1 MSNQITKD
9 DLLNFTHQLHCKL
22 RSAKGIKL
30 TGLPALNEIENIL
43 LFRFIEEIKE
53 INLDKEIKFTRI
65 CEKYAT
71 DEKIKEDKKQPYLKD
86 KNCYKLWNEF
96 YNEFYNEGCIIRKY
110 LDNEL
115 IKKYISSSVQKISV
129 FTDSKR
135 AEVSA
140 NIQEMFNMV
149 YNKFKNINF
158 DSTFYDMFGTAHEQF
173 KTNDHGNGGKHT
185 GQHFTPMDIK
195 RLTTEELKIKSNE
208 IYYEPCAGTGG
219 FIHTVDKYV
228 RDNEGDKA
236 SLKFKKNIYAN
247 ECNPEIIKPL
257 MINMLLHN
265 IPVEN
270 INEIDSLSD
279 INIISMKGK
288 ADVIATNYP
297 FGMSN
302 TINLDDYTDK
312 KYWGCLLR
320 GKNVIKN
327 SSGQFI
333 LHIYNS
339 LTDKGR
345 AGFVSDRGI
354 LNNGDEKSWEHDLRK
369 FLVENTN
376 IYKIWLLP
384 NGVFPYT
391 SFATCA
397 IFIRKGEET
406 KKLKIYEGKF
416 KDVKNKSG
424 LYIDDKPIKVF
435 TKKELKDNKYSFKLE
450 DKAEEIKEGWVKLG
464 DIIMFEK
471 KSTHKA
477 GDSDENGKYT
487 YYTSS
492 SIKKKSEYCD
502 FTENR
507 IILGTGGSAN
517 VNYDSNFS
525 CSADNFI
532 INIID
537 NKYNLKCLYYYLK
550 INIQIVNE
558 GFLGSGLKH
567 LNKSYLENIKIP
579 SLSLPHQEEIV
590 EFLDKEFQLYDI
602 NLLSKQIKDMP
613 LFTLLIYK
621 QYDLFSNA
629 LHLIYRKMES
639 DALHLKMERDKKAVF
654 NILVGGLKCEKYKL
668 GDIVEIQNLKS
679 SKIEKADENGKYPFY
694 NCSILGHLWTN
705 EFVYDDEV
713 LLINKTNGSGKYKVY
728 YNNGKFNISGGLL
741 IFKPII
747 KICKYKYLLNY
758 INYNEHIFSKFYEGS
773 DKKNINRESFLNYKI
788 NIPSIQDQEKIIK
801 EIEKIE
807 SEQSSY
813 AEYAK
818 MLQTQIDLI
827 SKLITNITKTNNN
840 IRENNIPEDTPEE
853 TPNNTPVETPDI
865 TPEEDSEEALEEEP
879 EYETIEHEGKNY
891 YLDGK
896 KVYRINKDKSLGKYY
911 GRYKND
917 KVIRASEEANKEE
930 KKIVVKAKANVKA
943 KE

>member
-53 INLDKEIKFTRI
+53 IKLDEEIKFTRI

-71 DEKIKEDKKQPYLKD
+71 DEKIKEDKKQPYLTD

-96 YNEFYNEGCIIRKY
+96 YNAKNEEKCIIIKY
-110 LDNEL
+110 LENEE
-115 IKKYISSSVQKISV
+115 IKKYIHSDVQKISV

-195 RLTTEELKIKSNE
+195 KLTTEELKIKSNE

-279 INIISMKGK
+279 INIKSMKNK

-327 SSGQFI
+327 STGQFI

-354 LNNGDEKSWEHDLRK
+354 LNNGDEKSWERDLRE

-424 LYIDDKPIKVF
+424 LYIDDKPVKVF

-464 DIIMFEK
+464 DVVEFEKGKSLTKDKMIDGEYNVIGGGYNLMDEKHNNYNCDENTIIM
-471 KSTHKA
+471 SNDGAYA
-477 GDSDENGKYT
+477 GY
-487 YYTSS
+487 
-492 SIKKKSEYCD
+492 
-502 FTENR
+502 
-507 IILGTGGSAN
+507 
-517 VNYDSNFS
+517 
-525 CSADNFI
+525 
-532 INIID
+532 
-537 NKYNLKCLYYYLK
+537 
-550 INIQIVNE
+550 
-558 GFLGSGLKH
+558 
-567 LNKSYLENIKIP
+567 
-579 SLSLPHQEEIV
+579 
-590 EFLDKEFQLYDI
+590 
-602 NLLSKQIKDMP
+602 
-613 LFTLLIYK
+613 
-621 QYDLFSNA
+621 
-629 LHLIYRKMES
+629 
-639 DALHLKMERDKKAVF
+639 
-654 NILVGGLKCEKYKL
+654 
-668 GDIVEIQNLKS
+668 
-679 SKIEKADENGKYPFY
+679 
-694 NCSILGHLWTN
+694 
-705 EFVYDDEV
+705 
-713 LLINKTNGSGKYKVY
+713 INK
-728 YNNGKFNISGGLL
+728 
-741 IFKPII
+741 
-747 KICKYKYLLNY
+747 
-758 INYNEHIFSKFYEGS
+758 FSK
-773 DKKNINRESFLNYKI
+773 KI
-788 NIPSIQDQEKIIK
+788 FITSHCNKILIK
-801 EIEKIE
+801 
-807 SEQSSY
+807 
-813 AEYAK
+813 
-818 MLQTQIDLI
+818 
-827 SKLITNITKTNNN
+827 NNN
-840 IRENNIPEDTPEE
+840 YHHTHI
-853 TPNNTPVETPDI
+853 
-865 TPEEDSEEALEEEP
+865 
-879 EYETIEHEGKNY
+879 
-891 YLDGK
+891 
-896 KVYRINKDKSLGKYY
+896 
-911 GRYKND
+911 
-917 KVIRASEEANKEE
+917 
-930 KKIVVKAKANVKA
+930 
-943 KE
+943 